1 MKADIDNDEVSRLKN
16 VKVRVHG
23 RVQGVGFRYFTQQKA
38 ANFSINGWVKNV
50 RDGSVEIIAQGDS
63 ESIDFFLRA
72 LNIGPRPYAKVTNLD
87 VEEIETD
94 ITYDHFEIKR

>member
-1 MKADIDNDEVSRLKN
+1 MKVL
-16 VKVRVHG
+16 G

-38 ANFSINGWVKNV
+38 ASFSINGWVKNIK
-50 RDGSVEIIAQGDS
+50 DGSVEIFAQGES
-63 ESIDFFLRA
+63 ESLDFFLRA

-94 ITYDHFEIKR
+94 ITYDRFEIKH